1 MRRALARTTPPAA
14 WREPRKL
21 LIKVQIIDRYFG
33 NMLAMFSF
41 AGDTAV
47 VRMHK
52 SAEDFLQEYQGEFV
66 ARRL

>member
-1 MRRALARTTPPAA
+1 M
-14 WREPRKL
+14 
-21 LIKVQIIDRYFG
+21 IKVQIIDRYFG